1 MAIRSNSHFLKQILQ
16 NATVIAALVFAVA
29 APASALLS
37 VDEVALGYNAFYV
50 DGTLGSYAFEV
61 EMFSNAQEVT
71 AARIRLP
78 DGSTWVDLTDF
89 GGGDWEVFAGGYAS
103 EADRNLAGYTTGTYR
118 IEFTGTA
125 SETDFIDVLFAP
137 TDPVGF
143 GDITSHSDG
152 QTGVSLNP
160 TVSWTC
166 AGCVADS
173 LGFFV
178 TDQLTDNDV
187 FSLENQPA
195 GADSANP
202 GPLLG
207 LTDYLLETEL
217 VEAAI
222 TPGAV
227 TNGLRTVD
235 YLEESFAVNTVS
247 ITTVPEPGTASLLA
261 MGLVGMVAARRRRRI

>member
-1 MAIRSNSHFLKQILQ
+1 MAIRSNSHYLKQILRS
-16 NATVIAALVFAVA
+16 ATVITALVFAVA

-37 VDEVALGYNAFYV
+37 VDEIALGYDAFYF

-61 EMFSNAQEVT
+61 EMFSNAEEVT

-78 DGSTWVDLTDF
+78 DGSTWVDLSDM
-89 GGGDWEVFAGGYAS
+89 GNGDWELFAGGYLS
-103 EADRNLAGYTTGTYR
+103 EAGRNTAGYTNGTYR

-125 SETDFIDVLFAP
+125 SEVDFIDVLFAP

-143 GDITSHSDG
+143 ADITSHSNG

-166 AGCVADS
+166 VGCTADS

-178 TDQLTDNDV
+178 GEQLTDNDV
-187 FSLENQPA
+187 FELENQPV

-217 VEAAI
+217 IVDELTA
-222 TPGAV
+222 GAL
-227 TNGLRTVD
+227 TDGLRTVD
-235 YLEESFAVNTVS
+235 YLEESFAVNIVS

-261 MGLVGMVAARRRRRI
+261 LGLVGMVAVRRHRRI